1 MSRPPAFVIPEG
13 VIFEVT
19 SHGVTIENRGDV
31 VLHTDFGGVPL
42 QVRSREGAVVLHT
55 ALSGGSVE
63 AAGDVQ
69 IAGDAAATRIV
80 AGGSVRVEG
89 RARVDSIE
97 AGLDLHVTGDFVGQT
112 LVGGGAVH
120 VGGSVQAALVRAGE
134 VVLDGAIVHVRAIHA
149 ARSVRIGA
157 AKLAVDAIVA
167 NEVHVERGTGGCV
180 TIVECANEL
189 GPNALKGCFRVAD
202 YAETIGDPA
211 AYLRERGIELGAPP
225 VAVLA
230 PSPAE
235 PSAPVVVAP
244 HVAAPHISVVPAD
257 ETWHGGGLDISAIR
271 RAALADTLSEGS
283 TSAHPREK
291 LVESLPVAPPPAP
304 PPVVLPAEP
313 PPPPPI
319 VVAAP
324 PEPEPEPVRAAVES
338 APPVDE
344 AGAHMQ
350 LMSAAMRIVGAYS
363 ESEVPPGVNT
373 LSDLVAMRDYA
384 TLKGSMNALW
394 GDLNNF
400 HRARGIP
407 IHKAVT
413 PAFNEINKLVRRLG

>member
-55 ALSGGSVE
+55 ALAAGSVE

-69 IAGDAAATRIV
+69 IAGDATATRIV

-89 RARVDSIE
+89 RSRVESIE
-97 AGLDLHVTGDFVGQT
+97 AGQDLHVTGDFVGQT

-167 NEVHVERGTGGCV
+167 NEVHVERGTGGRV

-189 GPNALKGCFRVAD
+189 APNALKGCFRVAD

-225 VAVLA
+225 VAVVA
-230 PSPAE
+230 PSLAE
-235 PSAPVVVAP
+235 PSAPHVVAP
-244 HVAAPHISVVPAD
+244 VVVAPHISVVPAD

-271 RAALADTLSEGS
+271 RAALADTMSGDS
-283 TSAHPREK
+283 TSAHPRQEPA
-291 LVESLPVAPPPAP
+291 ESTPVAPPL
-304 PPVVLPAEP
+304 VVLPAEP

-324 PEPEPEPVRAAVES
+324 SEPVRAAVES
-338 APPVDE
+338 APPVDD

-350 LMSAAMRIVGAYS
+350 LMSAAMRIVCAYS